1 MINDNGT
8 IPCRQTMG
16 SAGYDF
22 YANEDMHIGQ
32 DFRIFDTG
40 IRFDGNE
47 IIFNS
52 VANIDYDTQEMIS
65 SSVIYKFWV
74 AFVHPRSSLAI
85 KKNMQVANIGVIDQ
99 DYRDTIKIAIRSDT
113 PFTIKKGDRYAQLIF
128 VPIGIMAYE
137 EKPTKQREGG
147 IGSTDIKQTK
157 LVIE

>member
-40 IRFDGNE
+40 VRFDGDE
-47 IIFNS
+47 IIFNA
-52 VANIDYDTQEMIS
+52 VGLVNTDTNEITSRQ
-65 SSVIYKFWV
+65 VIFRFWV
-74 AFVHPRSSLAI
+74 GFVHPRSSLAI

-137 EKPTKQREGG
+137 EKPTKKREGG
-147 IGSTDIKQTK
+147 IGSTDNKQTK